1 VSGFNRRTRSIV
13 VGLEAVEVDVPS
25 EQLSQR
31 SKAVL
36 SEGGF
41 SATSDEHITK
51 FLEAIDMKKM
61 TEEVAALGESLSK
74 EPGTENISGRIIAL
88 LRPFFMMAVGSSK
101 TSGRDPVVAFSLNDD
116 HVTELNSAPD
126 DAKAAQREGKNAVQ
140 EDIDLTRAHREANT
154 PSAFYQILITAAYSY
169 SRKVFNLGYS
179 YVHRKD
185 SSLSQFLGDSHTRA
199 KRLAAMKIECSRPLA
214 GTLAGAVLHTNDD
227 RFKDQAAL
235 L

>member
-1 VSGFNRRTRSIV
+1 MARYCQDFWFPSCGQVCNPPFIPVVVCNPPYYWCGRCNVCTQSWMCIPCNPCRPCGRCSKCSSSFGFSPNAFNNPNHVSGFNRRTRSIV

-88 LRPFFMMAVGSSK
+88 LRPFFM
-101 TSGRDPVVAFSLNDD
+101 L
-116 HVTELNSAPD
+116 LNSTVHLMMPRQHSERARMLS
-126 DAKAAQREGKNAVQ
+126 KKTLILLGLIVK
-140 EDIDLTRAHREANT
+140 LTH
-154 PSAFYQILITAAYSY
+154 L
-169 SRKVFNLGYS
+169 L
-179 YVHRKD
+179 
-185 SSLSQFLGDSHTRA
+185 LSIRS
-199 KRLAAMKIECSRPLA
+199 
-214 GTLAGAVLHTNDD
+214 
-227 RFKDQAAL
+227 
-235 L
+235 